1 MDPPVCIGVGL
12 IQESEVR
19 AEFSSNT
26 DWWKFEKEVGKIVI
40 CPILGTFQAFA
51 SIETKGMGNNKVP
64 AT

>member
-1 MDPPVCIGVGL
+1 MDPPVCTGLGL
-12 IQESEVR
+12 IQELGVR

-26 DWWKFEKEVGKIVI
+26 DWWKFEKGVGKTVI

-51 SIETKGMGNNKVP
+51 LIETKGMGNNKVP